1 MIEKKTCKICKKSLF
16 LDKFY
21 LSHNGKYNFCCI
33 PCDKKRKAVYRLEN
47 KEKIALQ
54 EHKYKNTER
63 GYVME
68 VINGIFYRHKK
79 KKSRLKWV
87 PECTREEIYA
97 ELMLYIQ
104 DHGRNCEYCKKPW
117 TYVRVLVEKNRKFNG
132 RGPKIETNFS
142 IDRLDATR
150 TYILD
155 NLVFCCVG
163 CNLRK
168 NQVRLSDIFNI
179 IRVYI
184 KRKVNNER
192 K

>member
-1 MIEKKTCKICKKSLF
+1 MAEESKNCGICKKSLP

-21 LSHNGKYNFCCI
+21 LNRDGSYNFCCT

-47 KEKIALQ
+47 KEKIAIA

-68 VINGIFYRHKK
+68 VINGVFYRYRKK
-79 KKSRLKWV
+79 DARLKWK
-87 PECTREEIYA
+87 PECTKQDIYD

-104 DHGRNCEYCKKPW
+104 DHGRHCEYCKEPW
-117 TYVRVLVEKNRKFNG
+117 TYKRVLSDKQRGYNG
-132 RGPKIETNFS
+132 RGPKIVTNFS
-142 IDRLDATR
+142 IDRLDSTK
-150 TYILD
+150 TYMLD

-184 KRKVNNER
+184 KR
-192 K
+192 

>member
-1 MIEKKTCKICKKSLF
+1 MDKKTCSICKKSLS

-21 LSHNGKYNFCCI
+21 LSHNGAYNFCCI
-33 PCDKKRKAVYRLEN
+33 PCDRKRKAVYRLEN
-47 KEKIALQ
+47 KEKIALA
-54 EHKYKNTER
+54 EHKYMNTER

-79 KKSRLKWV
+79 KNSRLKWV

-104 DHGRNCEYCKKPW
+104 DHGRNCEYCGEPW

-142 IDRLDATR
+142 IDRLDATK

-168 NQVRLSDIFNI
+168 
-179 IRVYI
+179 
-184 KRKVNNER
+184 K
-192 K
+192 

>member
-1 MIEKKTCKICKKSLF
+1 MKKCSLCKKSLG

-21 LSHNGKYNFCCI
+21 LSHNGSYNFCCK
-33 PCDKKRKAVYRLEN
+33 PCDKKRKAVYRAEN
-47 KEKIALQ
+47 KDKIALQ
-54 EHKYKNTER
+54 ENKYMNTER

-68 VINGIFYRHKK
+68 VINGIFYRHK
-79 KKSRLKWV
+79 
-87 PECTREEIYA
+87 
-97 ELMLYIQ
+97 LMLYIQ
-104 DHGRNCEYCKKPW
+104 DHGSACEYCKDTW
-117 TYVRVLVEKNRKFNG
+117 TYKRVLGTRQQGYNG
-132 RGPKIETNFS
+132 RGPRIDTNFS
-142 IDRLDATR
+142 IDRLDATK

-192 K
+192 KV